1 MSTTTKT
8 TTKTRPTRRG
18 STLDET
24 TTSES
29 TKAEEEECI
38 ELQKPRHAW
47 NIDRSANAKLPPGFK
62 SWIGYATRYTGARS
76 ECSYDRCN
84 EKPQVGGHV
93 WLSRKGGKP
102 GGPVIAPI
110 CKSCNYCKKKSR
122 YQDGMSDLRPGTY
135 VKAEYTQEM
144 REATRRFNSAGNGAP
159 RRQYARNDADARHD
173 ADVLA
178 DDMSKLSLRR
188 VTKKAAKRETL

>member
-1 MSTTTKT
+1 MSTTTT
-8 TTKTRPTRRG
+8 TRPTRRG

-24 TTSES
+24 TSAP

-38 ELQKPRHAW
+38 ELQEPRHAW
-47 NIDRSANAKLPPGFK
+47 NVVRSANAKLPPGFT
-62 SWIGYATRYTGARS
+62 SWIRYATHYTGTRS
-76 ECSYDRCN
+76 ECSYDECHY
-84 EKPQVGGHV
+84 EPQVGGHV

-110 CKSCNYCKKKSR
+110 CKKCNYWENKSR
-122 YQDGMSDLRPGTY
+122 HQGGDSSLRPGTY

-144 REATRRFNSAGNGAP
+144 REATLRFNSGNGAP
-159 RRQYARNDADARHD
+159 RRRYARNGADARNDADA
-173 ADVLA
+173 LA
-178 DDMSKLSLRR
+178 DDISRLSLRR